1 MEKSRRSSAISSI
14 PLFFFT
20 LTLLVPSSISQN
32 NVPVTPDHACA
43 FTTDPYFCQSLLP
56 TKSLS
61 NLYGYGQYLIR
72 KSLRQSYAFSSLINE
87 TVRDDAALTPPAA
100 AALDDCQL
108 LSQLTTDFLVSTL
121 STLDSCDSATLTEDN
136 AELVHTLMSGIVT
149 NRRTCLDGLTQANFF
164 QSGRKLYAP
173 LVNGSQIYSVSL
185 AMLANSWA
193 FKQKKVLNPGRQL
206 FDGMRVGND
215 GVPQWVDRKI
225 FTATAGR
232 RMALQTVGSV
242 VVAKDGSG
250 KYRTIGEAIA
260 AAPAN
265 TGSNGYY
272 VINVKAGLYQEYV
285 TIPKSKKYIM
295 LVGDGIGKTIIT
307 GNRNVVDGST
317 TFNSATLA
325 VLGEGFVAI
334 GITVRNTAGPAKH
347 QAVAVRNGADLSTF
361 YKCSFEGYQDT
372 LYTYSMRQFF
382 RECDIYGTVDFIFG
396 NAAVVFQNCNIYARL
411 PMSKQFNTVTAQGRS
426 DPNQNTGISII
437 NCNVAA
443 ASDLA
448 GHSDVRTYLGRPWKQ
463 YSRTV
468 FIQSNLGSLIN
479 PAGWAPWSGDFAL
492 KTLYYGEY
500 NNRGP
505 GAATGGRVKWAGFH
519 VMSSSDASRFTV
531 SNFIQGG
538 NWLPK
543 TTVPFS

>member
-1 MEKSRRSSAISSI
+1 
-14 PLFFFT
+14 
-20 LTLLVPSSISQN
+20 
-32 NVPVTPDHACA
+32 
-43 FTTDPYFCQSLLP
+43 
-56 TKSLS
+56 
-61 NLYGYGQYLIR
+61 
-72 KSLRQSYAFSSLINE
+72 
-87 TVRDDAALTPPAA
+87 
-100 AALDDCQL
+100 
-108 LSQLTTDFLVSTL
+108 
-121 STLDSCDSATLTEDN
+121 
-136 AELVHTLMSGIVT
+136 
-149 NRRTCLDGLTQANFF
+149 
-164 QSGRKLYAP
+164 
-173 LVNGSQIYSVSL
+173 
-185 AMLANSWA
+185 
-193 FKQKKVLNPGRQL
+193 
-206 FDGMRVGND
+206 MRVGND
-215 GVPQWVDRKI
+215 GVPQWVNRKI

-519 VMSSSDASRFTV
+519 VMSSTDASRFTV

>member
-1 MEKSRRSSAISSI
+1 MKRSAMSFF

-20 LTLLVPSSISQN
+20 LALLLPSSISLID
-32 NVPVTPDHACA
+32 PVTPDHACT
-43 FTTDPYFCQSLLP
+43 FTTDPHFCQSLLP
-56 TKSLS
+56 SASLS
-61 NLYGYGQYLIR
+61 NFYGYGQYLIK
-72 KSLRQSYAFSSLINE
+72 KSLQQSYAFSSLINE
-87 TVRDDAALTPPAA
+87 TIRDKANLTPQAA
-100 AALDDCQL
+100 AALNDCLL
-108 LSQLTTDFLVSTL
+108 LSELTTDFLTSSL
-121 STLDSCDSATLTEDN
+121 STLDSCDATSLAEDQADLVQTLLSA
-136 AELVHTLMSGIVT
+136 IVT
-149 NRRTCLDGLTQANFF
+149 NRRTCLDGLAQASFL
-164 QSGRKLYAP
+164 QHGHKLYAP
-173 LVNGSQIYSVSL
+173 LMNGSQLYSVSL
-185 AMLANSWA
+185 AMLTNSWP
-193 FKQKKVLNPGRQL
+193 FKHKKANPGRQL
-206 FDGMRVGND
+206 LDEMRVGKD
-215 GVPQWVDRKI
+215 GVPEWVNRKI
-225 FTATAGR
+225 FHSGSAR

-265 TGSNGYY
+265 SGSNGYY
-272 VINVKAGLYQEYV
+272 VINVKAGVYEEYV
-285 TIPKSKKYIM
+285 SIPKNKKYIM
-295 LVGDGIGKTIIT
+295 MVGDGIGKTIIT
-307 GNRNVVDGST
+307 GHRNVVDGST

-396 NAAVVFQNCNIYARL
+396 NAAVVFQNCNIYVRL
-411 PMSKQFNTVTAQGRS
+411 PAAKQFNTVTAQGRT

-437 NCNVAA
+437 NCNIAA

-448 GHSDVRTYLGRPWKQ
+448 GHSEVRTYLGRPWKQ

-479 PAGWAPWSGDFAL
+479 PAGWSPWAGSFAL
-492 KTLYYGEY
+492 STLYYGEY

-505 GAATGGRVKWAGFH
+505 GAATGGRVKWPGFH
-519 VMSSSDASRFTV
+519 IMSSSDASRFTV
-531 SNFIQGG
+531 SSFIQGG

-543 TTVPFS
+543 TTVPFTA